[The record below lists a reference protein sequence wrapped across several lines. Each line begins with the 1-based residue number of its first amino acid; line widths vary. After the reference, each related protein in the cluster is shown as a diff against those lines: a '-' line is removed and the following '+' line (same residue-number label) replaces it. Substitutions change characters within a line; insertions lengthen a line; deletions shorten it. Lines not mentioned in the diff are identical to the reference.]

1 MRKFMEI
8 HISEIIRDDQDFL
21 LKAARHI
28 GITDKFP
35 EIKKNKKKDWQAHNK
50 VNMPLSWN
58 DFFPHLPPTR
68 FTKEIEFK

>member
-8 HISEIIRDDQDFL
+8 HISEIIRDDRDFL

-28 GITDKFP
+28 GIMDKFP

-50 VNMPLSWN
+50 VNMPLS
-58 DFFPHLPPTR
+58 
-68 FTKEIEFK
+68 